1 MSVKLRWKLM
11 ENAANEAWDFWAYS
25 NAFQSFVSGLNCCT
39 FSPASRCCRASCLYS
54 PCLPSLSPSFSL
66 PLSFSHCGCFVIC
79 FKWILFVC
87 RRWGTWQM
95 WWAHKEE
102 DASFIQLSALL
113 CYSHPSALS
122 LSFSALDI
130 LPLYVSARCLLLE
143 IEYTTWCTALS
154 LLPGNPPAPS
164 LPHYLYLYL
173 CLSPSI
179 SHCLF
184 SLSLSLSLPIAAL
197 ALIIVI
203 RKFSGSAELAF
214 KTFQLF
220 QFSHSVRLPVG
231 LSVRPVCLSAHQ
243 PFCLSRCLC
252 LASTF

>member
-1 MSVKLRWKLM
+1 MFCMSVKLRWKLM

-39 FSPASRCCRASCLYS
+39 FSPASRCCRASCH
-54 PCLPSLSPSFSL
+54 PSLSL
-66 PLSFSHCGCFVIC
+66 PLSPSFSHCGCFVIC

-102 DASFIQLSALL
+102 DASFIQLLLSAFL
-113 CYSHPSALS
+113 CPLSSLSLS
-122 LSFSALDI
+122 LSFSALGI

-154 LLPGNPPAPS
+154 LLPGNQPAPS

-173 CLSPSI
+173 CLSLSI
-179 SHCLF
+179 SHYLF
-184 SLSLSLSLPIAAL
+184 SLSLSPIAAL

-220 QFSHSVRLPVG
+220 QFSHSVYP
-231 LSVRPVCLSAHQ
+231 PVCLSAYQ
-243 PFCLSRCLC
+243 PFCLSLCLP

>member
-1 MSVKLRWKLM
+1 MPVKLRWKLM

-54 PCLPSLSPSFSL
+54 PCLPSLSPSFSV

-87 RRWGTWQM
+87 RREGTWQM

-122 LSFSALDI
+122 LSLFLHLAFFRCTWAHVVCCSKLSIRHGVRHCRSCLAISQLPPCLTISTSTSAC
-130 LPLYVSARCLLLE
+130 LP
-143 IEYTTWCTALS
+143 
-154 LLPGNPPAPS
+154 PS
-164 LPHYLYLYL
+164 LTA
-173 CLSPSI
+173 S
-179 SHCLF
+179 

-220 QFSHSVRLPVG
+220 QFSHSVRLPV
-231 LSVRPVCLSAHQ
+231 CLSD
-243 PFCLSRCLC
+243 LSACPHSSHSVCRAICV
-252 LASTF
+252 